1 MPSPTNA
8 AAPYDRTK
16 AQVVDRREVFP
27 HDATKVVQP
36 PPIPSNKYQ
45 SGAVADTQYVTGHRG
60 IFFAQYIKALSN
72 YIDDLTADL
81 GDDIYDRMM
90 KDEQVD
96 SSMRVLKAG
105 ILSEEGKIVPAITDE
120 KHPKYELAGKVAAF
134 VEHCIKRL
142 ALPLTCTLYEM
153 IDAFAYGHKTAEVIY
168 ETINYSETKEDGTQE
183 EARKRWAFKAI
194 RTKARNSTAFLVDA
208 YMETIGVL
216 AQVPGLP
223 FPILS
228 GQLVSDPASIQNLL
242 PRSKFFIFTHDP
254 KNSDPRGSSGLR
266 SSYTPW
272 WDKQQ
277 TVGEKFKYLATY
289 ATPSLWCTTPADA
302 MPKPQFDL
310 DGNPVIDPLTG
321 AQKEITPQAE
331 MANTVSEIRNG
342 KVIGAAAGS
351 TINPIPVQ
359 PSTGAL
365 VYLQNIDACNRAIA
379 KGILAQT
386 LATEEGEHMA
396 RAASEVHMSILE
408 LGLRYI
414 KKALSAAV
422 KNDLFRVLVEF
433 NFGKEAAAELTPD
446 YVLSDMSRA
455 DWAMWS
461 QVAVNL
467 FSSGYMT
474 IEQKDFVDKKL
485 GLPKV
490 TITDDDEQLDGN
502 IPAKYI
508 VEKLLAMMQL
518 QIQSQQA
525 QMEAQAQAQAG
536 QQQGQVPEGYANP
549 NHPANAPTSK
559 ASPAA
564 GPSNNQQAPQQGQ
577 QVPVPQPA

>member
-1 MPSPTNA
+1 MASPTNA

-16 AQVVDRREVFP
+16 QQVVDRREVFP
-27 HDATKVVQP
+27 HDASKVVQP
-36 PPIPSNKYQ
+36 PPIPANRYQ

-81 GDDIYDRMM
+81 GDDVYDRMM
-90 KDEQVD
+90 KDSQVD

-134 VEHCIKRL
+134 VEHCVKRL

-168 ETINYSETKEDGTQE
+168 ETIDYAETKEDGTQE
-183 EARKRWAFKAI
+183 EPRKRWAFKAI
-194 RTKARNSTAFLVDA
+194 RTKARGATAFLVDA

-228 GQLVSDPASIQNLL
+228 GQLISDPASIPNLL

-277 TVGEKFKYLATY
+277 TVGEKLKYLATY
-289 ATPSLWCTTPADA
+289 GTPSLWCTTPADA
-302 MPKPQFDL
+302 MSKPLFDT
-310 DGNPVIDPLTG
+310 DGNPVVDPITG
-321 AQKEITPQAE
+321 MQKEVTPQQE
-331 MANTVSEIRNG
+331 MANNLAEIRNG
-342 KVIGAAAGS
+342 KVFGAAAGATVNS
-351 TINPIPVQ
+351 IPVM
-359 PSTGAL
+359 PSTGTL
-365 VYLQNIDACNRAIA
+365 VYLQNIDACNREIA

-414 KKALSAAV
+414 KKALAATV

-446 YVLSDMSRA
+446 YVLSDMNRA

-461 QVAVNL
+461 AVATNM
-467 FSSGYMT
+467 FSSGYIT
-474 IEQKDFVDKKL
+474 VEQKDFIDKKL
-485 GLPKV
+485 GLPKATV
-490 TITDDDEQLDGN
+490 TEENEQVDGN
-502 IPAKYI
+502 FPAKYF
-508 VEKLLAMMQL
+508 VEKLMMML
-518 QIQSQQA
+518 
-525 QMEAQAQAQAG
+525 QMEAQQAQAQQEQQAQ
-536 QQQGQVPEGYANP
+536 QQQGQVPEGYASP
-549 NHPANAPTSK
+549 NHPANAP
-559 ASPAA
+559 A
-564 GPSNNQQAPQQGQ
+564 NQQGAQQGQ
-577 QVPVPQPA
+577 APVPQPA